1 MSIYKSYKHHFQ
13 LKNCNKIRLEK
24 QKKSQRDKIINEI
37 NKCLAE
43 MDQNQLEIILNVIQ
57 SQSLNL
63 TTSKNNQRFLNS
75 LLNNYNKIIVKLL
88 I

>member
-1 MSIYKSYKHHFQ
+1 MHLIKVWKIAMGIYKSYKRRFQ

-37 NKCLAE
+37 
-43 MDQNQLEIILNVIQ
+43 
-57 SQSLNL
+57 
-63 TTSKNNQRFLNS
+63 KNNQRFLNS

>member
-1 MSIYKSYKHHFQ
+1 MGIYKSYKRRFQ

-37 NKCLAE
+37 
-43 MDQNQLEIILNVIQ
+43 
-57 SQSLNL
+57 
-63 TTSKNNQRFLNS
+63 KNNQRFLNS